1 MSDWLFHVCNFSF
14 KKTLTVFSDI
24 KISGQENIP
33 LDGPVII
40 VSNHIANIDPAIV
53 AASINRRPNFL
64 AKKELFSNIFLNI
77 FLRSYGAYPVDRS
90 RADIS
95 ALKWGE
101 NKLKLGEALI
111 LFPEGTRSKSGKL
124 MKGKS
129 GVARL
134 ATLTETPIVPIGISG
149 SENLQ
154 NLLKVLA
161 PISKLRI
168 NIGKAFTL
176 KKESFSKKKDY
187 DEATNEIMIKIAM
200 QLPNK
205 YHGSYQIS
213 KNINFSYIN

>member
-1 MSDWLFHVCNFSF
+1 LNQWIFSICNFSF
-14 KKTLTVFSDI
+14 KQTLSVFSDI
-24 KISGQENIP
+24 KISGKENIP
-33 LDGPVII
+33 LDGPVMI
-40 VSNHIANIDPAIV
+40 VSNHISNIDPAIV
-53 AASINRRPNFL
+53 AASITRRPNFL
-64 AKKELFSNIFLNI
+64 AKKELFNNLFLNN
-77 FLRSYGAYPVDRS
+77 FLRSYGAYPVDRGKG
-90 RADIS
+90 DIG
-95 ALKWGE
+95 ALRWGE
-101 NKLKLGEALI
+101 KQLKKGNALI
-111 LFPEGTRSKSGKL
+111 LFPEGTRSKTGKL

-176 KKESFSKKKDY
+176 KKENFSKKKDY